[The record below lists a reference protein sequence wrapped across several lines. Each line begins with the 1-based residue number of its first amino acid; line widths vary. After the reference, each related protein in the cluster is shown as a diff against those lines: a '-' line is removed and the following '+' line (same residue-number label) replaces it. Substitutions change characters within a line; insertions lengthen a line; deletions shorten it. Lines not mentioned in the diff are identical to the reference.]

1 MVTAPRLRSDSAA
14 GRWVVATTV
23 LGSAV
28 AMLTAT
34 VVNVALPAMADG
46 LDADAAA
53 LQWIVNGYLLTLA
66 SLILVGGALG
76 DRYGR
81 RRVYR
86 IGVAWFAVASL
97 LCAVAPSAELLVVAR
112 VLQGVGGALLTPG
125 SLAIIEASFHPDDRS
140 RAIGAWSGLGGI
152 AGAVGPLVGGLLVD
166 VVSWRAVFLINV
178 PVALAVVVLAGRFVP
193 ESRDGAA
200 NGPPDIVGALTG
212 AVALGGVTYA
222 LIEGSSGGAGG
233 PVVAA
238 LAAAV
243 LAAAA
248 FVVTERRVAAP
259 MLPRGIFADRQF
271 GAANLVT
278 FVVYGALGGAFFLV
292 SIHLQVSLGY
302 SPLAAGAAQLP
313 ITLLML
319 VLSSRAGALAHRI
332 GPRRPLTFGPATIAA
347 GLALYAT
354 VGAGDRY
361 LTGVLPAVVVF
372 GLGLS
377 LTVAPVTSTALA
389 AADEDHAGAASGV
402 NNAVAR
408 AAQLLAVAALPALAG
423 LTGDRLNEADGLADG
438 FPVAMRIAAGCALAG
453 GAIAWLFIRDDV
465 LTERELDSDEPE
477 QHEPDFCCP
486 IDGPVHTGVHHHE

>member
-1 MVTAPRLRSDSAA
+1 MRAVTAPRLRSDSTT

-28 AMLTAT
+28 AQLTAT
-34 VVNVALPAMADG
+34 VVNVALPALADG

-53 LQWIVNGYLLTLA
+53 LQWIINGYLLTLA
-66 SLILVGGALG
+66 SLILVGGSLG

-81 RRVYR
+81 RRVYQ
-86 IGVAWFAVASL
+86 IGVGWFALASL
-97 LCAVAPSAELLVVAR
+97 LCALAPSAELLVAAR

-125 SLAIIEASFHPDDRS
+125 SLAIIEASFHPDDRDA
-140 RAIGAWSGLGGI
+140 AIGAWSGLGGV
-152 AGAVGPLVGGLLVD
+152 AGAIGPLLGGLLID
-166 VVSWRAVFLINV
+166 LVSWRAVFLINV
-178 PVALAVVVLAGRFVP
+178 PIAAVVVVLAGRYVP
-193 ESRDGAA
+193 ESRDRTAV
-200 NGPPDIVGALTG
+200 GPPDVIGSIAG
-212 AVALGGVTYA
+212 AVALGGLTYA
-222 LIEGSSGGAGG
+222 LIEGAGGGLDG
-233 PVVAA
+233 PVVVA

-243 LAAAA
+243 AAAVA
-248 FVVTERRVAAP
+248 FVVTERRAAAP
-259 MLPRGIFADRQF
+259 MLPHGIFANRQF

-302 SPLAAGAAQLP
+302 SPLEAGAAQLP

-319 VLSSRAGALAHRI
+319 GLSARAGALAHTI
-332 GPRRPLTFGPATIAA
+332 GPRRPLALGPVIIAV
-347 GLALYAT
+347 GLVLYAD

-377 LTVAPVTSTALA
+377 LTVAPVTSTVLA

-408 AAQLLAVAALPALAG
+408 IAQLLAVAALPAVAG
-423 LTGDRLNEADGLADG
+423 LTGDALSDPGELADG
-438 FPVAMRIAAGCALAG
+438 YPIALRIAAGFALAG
-453 GAIAWLFIRDDV
+453 GVIAWLFIRDDV
-465 LTERELDSDEPE
+465 LRGREDLEPSEPE
-477 QHEPDFCCP
+477 YCCA
-486 IDGPVHTGVHHHE
+486 IDGPVHTGAARTA